1 MFSVDSAVWGI
12 SMSLDECNLR
22 LQTYVSRGTS
32 SYIIQPS
39 VGLDN
44 DSVLR
49 MRFTTVGRSGLAG
62 GREDYS

>member
-1 MFSVDSAVWGI
+1 MGV
-12 SMSLDECNLR
+12 SMSLDDCNLR

-32 SYIIQPS
+32 SYVAQPS

-49 MRFTTVGRSGLAG
+49 MGFMTVGRSGLAG
-62 GREDYS
+62 GREDY